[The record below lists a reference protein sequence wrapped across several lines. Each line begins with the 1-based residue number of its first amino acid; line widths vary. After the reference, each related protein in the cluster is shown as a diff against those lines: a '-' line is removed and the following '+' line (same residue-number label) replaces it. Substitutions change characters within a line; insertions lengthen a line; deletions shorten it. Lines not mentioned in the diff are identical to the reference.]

1 MVIIGQIFSDGVV
14 GALFAAIKLGL
25 GLHEYRV
32 LAEDPSPPL
41 VLARI
46 EEIIWAYAV
55 MNNVCLFAIK
65 MSILLFYHRLFHVQ
79 HWFRTAWWINVVSA
93 ILWLVGSTLFYIF
106 QCTPIDFF
114 WTHLGAVT
122 PNPSLY
128 VDPQGYCTSGAAKI
142 GAPILVNNLSDVAVL
157 LLPIPVVFG
166 LKTTWTKRVRL
177 ILLFSIGALAAASGF
192 ARLATLFTSDG
203 DATYS
208 TVGFLIWSQVE
219 DTLGIF
225 CANVPL
231 IVALFETRAKSA
243 RVYTATTN
251 NIGFD
256 KSPSTLLGNAGA
268 ESTTIGG
275 GGAYGKGKKYKPL
288 LDPND
293 ASQYALED
301 RSVGRRAEQA
311 WHRDLDPV
319 PRPPAPGSGQIT
331 VRTDIEWRHNLAEL

>member
-1 MVIIGQIFSDGVV
+1 MGLSANEQAHYSESLQPLMIGLLVALLFISNVSLILRLCFVFRRRGSLYFEDYMVIIGQIFSDGVV

-203 DATYS
+203 DATCEYPISDAECPCMIYEPFTDSPHRQYS
-208 TVGFLIWSQVE
+208 RLFNMEPSGRYTRHLLRQRTFNRRPFRDTRKVG
-219 DTLGIF
+219 
-225 CANVPL
+225 
-231 IVALFETRAKSA
+231 TR
-243 RVYTATTN
+243 
-251 NIGFD
+251 
-256 KSPSTLLGNAGA
+256 L
-268 ESTTIGG
+268 
-275 GGAYGKGKKYKPL
+275 
-288 LDPND
+288 
-293 ASQYALED
+293 
-301 RSVGRRAEQA
+301 
-311 WHRDLDPV
+311 H
-319 PRPPAPGSGQIT
+319 
-331 VRTDIEWRHNLAEL
+331 RHN